1 MSVKTVYVTSENLIK
16 DLAFKQRLGLKADLI
31 DEALAVVEHALEQF
45 NNPELH
51 AKGVKAEQDEVQL
64 CSEYRTPDIRIHLKT
79 ASPVFE

>member
-31 DEALAVVEHALEQF
+31 DEALAVVEHALQQF
-45 NNPELH
+45 NDPD

-64 CSEYRTPDIRIHLKT
+64 GSCR
-79 ASPVFE
+79 